1 MDNIKKASRTG
12 QRIIMINSG
21 PGNKGFTVCVDCG
34 AAMPGDV
41 EDALGNVKRPYI
53 NKFAGAECKNHN
65 TLNVDLG
72 YDFITDMLVLEIS
85 LDNTLINAR
94 RVENQWLS
102 RAALSLAEGI
112 RLAASKILDIEFTEM
127 VTGYRFR
134 ENCNGAFVDI
144 YIYDSL
150 SSGAGYSKG
159 IENSLLQ
166 IIDYTIELLSNCN
179 CKDACHSC
187 LKHYRNQSIH
197 GSLDRNAALD
207 LLYWGI
213 NSKIP
218 DDIEFKEQTV
228 LLFSLEHILNNYG
241 IDIFNEDDKIFVKKE
256 KVIKR
261 IVIYPSMRICPNETN
276 TIYIDDLLIKYA
288 KPYAVQKILNNF

>member
-1 MDNIKKASRTG
+1 M
-12 QRIIMINSG
+12 
-21 PGNKGFTVCVDCG
+21 
-34 AAMPGDV
+34 
-41 EDALGNVKRPYI
+41 
-53 NKFAGAECKNHN
+53 
-65 TLNVDLG
+65 
-72 YDFITDMLVLEIS
+72 
-85 LDNTLINAR
+85 
-94 RVENQWLS
+94 
-102 RAALSLAEGI
+102 
-112 RLAASKILDIEFTEM
+112 
-127 VTGYRFR
+127 
-134 ENCNGAFVDI
+134 
-144 YIYDSL
+144 
-150 SSGAGYSKG
+150 
-159 IENSLLQ
+159 
-166 IIDYTIELLSNCN
+166 
-179 CKDACHSC
+179 
-187 LKHYRNQSIH
+187 
-197 GSLDRNAALD
+197 D